1 MKKQRLQTKLTLK
14 KQTIVSL
21 NNNDMRTVKGGKI
34 FIPPIPLTPS
44 CESRGCQDTCSCPCP
59 SY

>member
-21 NNNDMRTVKGGKI
+21 NNNDMRNVKGGKMV
-34 FIPPIPLTPS
+34 PPPS
-44 CESRGCQDTCSCPCP
+44 DSIGCHESKCSCPCI
-59 SY
+59 SR

>member
-21 NNNDMRTVKGGKI
+21 NNNDMRNVKGGQIK
-34 FIPPIPLTPS
+34 IPPTGS
-44 CESRGCQDTCSCPCP
+44 CISGDCEPTCSLPCAP
-59 SY
+59 